1 MNAPERTAA
10 FLLDEDLDER
20 KITYAP
26 DTKVPNAGTFTL
38 NKEDHT
44 LGNLIR
50 MQLLSDPNVHFVG
63 YMMPHPLINRLEM
76 KIQTTSG
83 NVNPREVLLAAVEDL
98 SNETAHLTEGFKREL
113 AEFEERKQREGAG
126 DV

>member
-10 FLLDEDLDER
+10 FLLDEDIDEK
-20 KITYAP
+20 KITYTP

-50 MQLLSDPNVHFVG
+50 MQLLLDPNVHFVG

-76 KIQTTSG
+76 KIQTISG
-83 NVNPREVLLAAVEDL
+83 NIRPNEVLREAVEDL
-98 SNETAHLTEGFKREL
+98 SNECDHLNENFRAQLE
-113 AEFEERKQREGAG
+113 EFEQKRQREGAG